1 MTNVPDPRTTGILVG
16 ASSHLHVTISG
27 NRISRNWYGIFL
39 EGRVSVTLSGN
50 QFRRVHTPVK
60 VVL

>member
-1 MTNVPDPRTTGILVG
+1 
-16 ASSHLHVTISG
+16 VTISG

-39 EGRVSVTLSGN
+39 EGRVSVTLRGN
-50 QFRRVHTPVK
+50 QFRRVHTQVK